1 MEKTKFRVS
10 LLSRIDSNVNRF
22 KSCQLSSFVIPY
34 FSTKCSS
41 YLKELAYILYP
52 VFRLI
57 NYLIGVILEINV
69 MSDGLISSFVSYR
82 SSVK

>member
-10 LLSRIDSNVNRF
+10 PLSRIDSNVNRF
-22 KSCQLSSFVIPY
+22 KSCQLASFVIPY
-34 FSTKCSS
+34 FSTKYSS